1 MSFDCILDHA
11 TNECKNDKNLGKMT
25 KSLVSG
31 SQGEIG
37 TKTWEKIH
45 SKIEQLPG
53 KKACRNTQRM
63 QIKNKKMQKNVFVF
77 PHPAFRCRCVH
88 IFWTSIS
95 KSQGFG
101 GFFLMTRGVRTWW
114 GSSGPRRGFSHNFRQ
129 PKKGVPQPSSPI
141 TGLSG
146 LEGGDQLPPPPS
158 SPVTNL
164 QKSKSLDTYWCRP
177 EYDRLNAKLFGR
189 CALLDL
195 TFQGPALK

>member
-77 PHPAFRCRCVH
+77 PHPAFRCRVCAHFLDVN
-88 IFWTSIS
+88 FKIS
-95 KSQGFG
+95 GVRRVFFNDPGGPDVVGVERSPEGVFPQFSATQKGGPPALLPHHRAEWFG
-101 GFFLMTRGVRTWW
+101 GGGPTPPSPFF
-114 GSSGPRRGFSHNFRQ
+114 PRH
-129 PKKGVPQPSSPI
+129 QPSKKQI
-141 TGLSG
+141 SG
-146 LEGGDQLPPPPS
+146 H
-158 SPVTNL
+158 
-164 QKSKSLDTYWCRP
+164 
-177 EYDRLNAKLFGR
+177 
-189 CALLDL
+189 LLVQ
-195 TFQGPALK
+195 T